1 MSAYLTRHAAPE
13 GPRWAC
19 DGRYLPAN
27 FDLGAWLALPAAEA
41 LAYLAVLSRGD
52 EAAAPLLAPIGDTQ
66 EAWASGVTYLSS
78 RMAREAESQN
88 ADVYQKVYN
97 AERPE
102 LFFKANGWRVRGPG
116 GGIRVR
122 ADSRWNV
129 PEPELVL
136 LLDAA
141 GAIRGYTVGN
151 DVSSR
156 SIEGENP
163 LYLPQAKVYDGA
175 CALGPGIRLCDAD
188 ALRDLPIGLDIARGG
203 APVFAGATRT
213 SQIKRG
219 LEELAGFLFRE
230 LAFPQGAF
238 LFTGTGV
245 VPGEDFTLQAGD
257 VVRIDIGGLVLENAV
272 DDNAVQGDDVPGDG
286 VR

>member
-1 MSAYLTRHAAPE
+1 MPATLTRHATAD
-13 GPRWAC
+13 GPRWAL
-19 DGRYLPAN
+19 DGHWLAPD
-27 FDLGAWLALPAAEA
+27 FDLRAWLALPAGQARA
-41 LAYLAVLSRGD
+41 LLAAQAGGGQ
-52 EAAAPLLAPIGDTQ
+52 AAAPLLAPIEDTQ

-78 RMAREAESQN
+78 RMAREAESQS
-88 ADVYQKVYN
+88 ADVYQKVYG

-102 LFFKANGWRVRGPG
+102 LFFKANGWRVRGHREA
-116 GGIRVR
+116 IRIR
-122 ADSRWNV
+122 GDSHWNV

-136 LLDAA
+136 LLDAW
-141 GAIRGYTVGN
+141 GAIRGYTAGN

-188 ALRDLPIGLDIARGG
+188 ALRDLRITLDIVREG
-203 APVFAGATRT
+203 APVFAGDTRT
-213 SQIKRG
+213 SRIKRG

-230 LAFPQGAF
+230 LSFPHGAF

-245 VPGEDFTLQAGD
+245 VPGEDFTLRPGD

-272 DDNAVQGDDVPGDG
+272 LDNGAP
-286 VR
+286 

>member
-1 MSAYLTRHAAPE
+1 MPANLTRHTTPE
-13 GPRWAC
+13 GPRWAL
-19 DGRYLPAN
+19 DGRWLPPD
-27 FDLGAWLALPAAEA
+27 FSLGAWLALPAAQA
-41 LAYLAVLSRGD
+41 DAHLASLPRGGD
-52 EAAAPLLAPIGDTQ
+52 VEGAALLAPIEDAQ

-88 ADVYQKVYN
+88 ADVYAKVYS

-102 LFFKANGWRVRGPG
+102 LFFKAAGWRVRGPG
-116 GGIRVR
+116 AGIRVR
-122 ADSRWNV
+122 ADSHWNV

-136 LLDAA
+136 LVDAA
-141 GAIRGYTVGN
+141 GTIRGCTAGN

-175 CALGPGIRLCDAD
+175 CAIGPSIRLCSAD
-188 ALRDLPIGLDIARGG
+188 ELRDLPITLGISRGG
-203 APVFAGATRT
+203 ASVFSGTTRT
-213 SQIKRG
+213 SQIKRR
-219 LEELAGFLFRE
+219 LEELAGYLFRE
-230 LAFPQGAF
+230 LSLPHGAF

-257 VVRIDIGGLVLENAV
+257 VVRIDIDGLVLENAV
-272 DDNAVQGDDVPGDG
+272 EGPAQTGEA
-286 VR
+286 R

>member
-1 MSAYLTRHAAPE
+1 M
-13 GPRWAC
+13 
-19 DGRYLPAN
+19 
-27 FDLGAWLALPAAEA
+27 
-41 LAYLAVLSRGD
+41 
-52 EAAAPLLAPIGDTQ
+52 
-66 EAWASGVTYLSS
+66 TYLSS

-88 ADVYQKVYN
+88 ADVYAKVYS
-97 AERPE
+97 AARPE
-102 LFFKANGWRVRGPG
+102 LFFKAAGWRVRGPG
-116 GGIRVR
+116 AGIRVR
-122 ADSRWNV
+122 ADSHWNV

-141 GAIRGYTVGN
+141 GAIRGFTAGN

-175 CALGPGIRLCDAD
+175 CAIGPAIRLCDAD
-188 ALRDLPIGLDIARGG
+188 DLRDLPISLGIARGG
-203 APVFAGATRT
+203 ANVFDGATRT
-213 SQIKRG
+213 SQIKRS
-219 LEELAGFLFRE
+219 LEELAGYLFRE

-245 VPGEDFTLQAGD
+245 VPGEDFTLQGGD

-272 DDNAVQGDDVPGDG
+272 EDAP
-286 VR
+286 R

>member
-1 MSAYLTRHAAPE
+1 MPAHLTRHATAE
-13 GPRWAC
+13 GPRWAL
-19 DGRYLPAN
+19 DGHYLPPD
-27 FDLGAWLALPAAEA
+27 FTLGDWLAWPQADAQARLAALP
-41 LAYLAVLSRGD
+41 RGGVAD
-52 EAAAPLLAPIGDTQ
+52 ASLLAPIEDTQ

-78 RMAREAESQN
+78 RMAREAESQS
-88 ADVYQKVYN
+88 ADVYQKVYA

-102 LFFKANGWRVRGPG
+102 LFFKAPGWRVRGPG
-116 GGIRVR
+116 DGIRIR
-122 ADSRWNV
+122 ADSHWNV

-136 LLDAA
+136 LIDAH
-141 GAIRGYTVGN
+141 GAIRGCTAGN

-175 CALGPGIRLCDAD
+175 CAIGPSIRLSDAGM
-188 ALRDLPIGLDIARGG
+188 LRDLPIALDIARGG
-203 APVFAGATRT
+203 ATVFAGATRT

-219 LEELAGFLFRE
+219 LQELADWLVRE

-245 VPGEDFTLQAGD
+245 VPGEDFTLRAGD
-257 VVRIDIGGLVLENAV
+257 VVRIDIGGLALENAV
-272 DDNAVQGDDVPGDG
+272 LDDPVPGNG
-286 VR
+286 AQ

>member
-19 DGRYLPAN
+19 DGRYLPAD
-27 FDLGAWLALPAAEA
+27 FELGAWLALPVTDAQAHLAAQA
-41 LAYLAVLSRGD
+41 HGS
-52 EAAAPLLAPIGDTQ
+52 EAAAPLLAPIEDTQ

-78 RMAREAESQN
+78 RMAREAESQS
-88 ADVYQKVYN
+88 ADVYQKVYS

-116 GGIRVR
+116 DGIRVR

-141 GAIRGYTVGN
+141 GTIRGYTVGN

-188 ALRDLPIGLDIARGG
+188 TLRDLPIGLDIARGG
-203 APVFAGATRT
+203 VPVFAGATRT

-219 LEELAGFLFRE
+219 LQELAGFLFRE
-230 LAFPQGAF
+230 LSFPRGAF

-245 VPGEDFTLQAGD
+245 VPGEDFTLQADD

-272 DDNAVQGDDVPGDG
+272 DGNAVQGDRVPGD
-286 VR
+286 RAR